1 MPRLKFPLRLLGSD
15 DTGAIAVTF
24 ALMLIPLLLAIGA
37 AIDYSRGQQF
47 RSALQQAADS
57 AALAGASA
65 YVNAAAASTATTVA
79 NASMTASVTQ
89 LPPHTG
95 TVTFT
100 ATPSTAVVNG
110 STGYQMSVT
119 AQGSVSTTVLAL
131 LTSSIA
137 TSATAEAMN
146 SPIALTVVPPS
157 GTSNASDTNTVYW
170 YVVPADGSL
179 PTLSSSNVVYSNAS
193 SWRSSTAS
201 TPAAMASQK
210 IGFALVNVTGGNSSY
225 GNNGYNA
232 SPGSTHTF
240 YSSVMPPSKY
250 ATDNSDRNR
259 ETYSSQPKN
268 CSLQVLPVPNP
279 ASPPNAS
286 SGSCFT
292 SVSDLATPTCA
303 QLGNQTVK
311 YFWNDMG
318 GGGDDYDYN
327 DAVYTVS
334 CKSSGNGTGASG
346 VVLIR

>member
-1 MPRLKFPLRLLGSD
+1 MPRLRFPLRLLGRD

-37 AIDYSRGQQF
+37 AVDFSRGQQF

-79 NASMTASVTQ
+79 NASMTASITQ
-89 LPPHTG
+89 LPPYTG

-100 ATPSTAVVNG
+100 ATPSTAIVNG

-146 SPIALTVVPPS
+146 SPIAMTVVPPS

-179 PTLSSSNVVYSNAS
+179 PTLSSSNDHA
-193 SWRSSTAS
+193 
-201 TPAAMASQK
+201 
-210 IGFALVNVTGGNSSY
+210 
-225 GNNGYNA
+225 A
-232 SPGSTHTF
+232 SP
-240 YSSVMPPSKY
+240 K
-250 ATDNSDRNR
+250 
-259 ETYSSQPKN
+259 
-268 CSLQVLPVPNP
+268 SLFSF
-279 ASPPNAS
+279 A
-286 SGSCFT
+286 
-292 SVSDLATPTCA
+292 
-303 QLGNQTVK
+303 
-311 YFWNDMG
+311 
-318 GGGDDYDYN
+318 
-327 DAVYTVS
+327 
-334 CKSSGNGTGASG
+334 
-346 VVLIR
+346 